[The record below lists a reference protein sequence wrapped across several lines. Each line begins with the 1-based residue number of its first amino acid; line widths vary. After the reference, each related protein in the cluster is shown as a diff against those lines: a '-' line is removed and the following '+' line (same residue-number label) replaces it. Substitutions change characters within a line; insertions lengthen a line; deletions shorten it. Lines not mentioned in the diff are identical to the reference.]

1 MVLRLVLFA
10 GMVMLVFSCGN
21 TAGPEGSMAT
31 SDVAKLYSIRCAM
44 CHGDNGKL
52 GLAGAS
58 DLSISQMTMEER
70 IAIITN
76 GKGTMTPFKDMI
88 SAAEINSLAEY
99 IGTLRS
105 N

>member
-1 MVLRLVLFA
+1 
-10 GMVMLVFSCGN
+10 
-21 TAGPEGSMAT
+21 
-31 SDVAKLYSIRCAM
+31 
-44 CHGDNGKL
+44 
-52 GLAGAS
+52 
-58 DLSISQMTMEER
+58 MEER